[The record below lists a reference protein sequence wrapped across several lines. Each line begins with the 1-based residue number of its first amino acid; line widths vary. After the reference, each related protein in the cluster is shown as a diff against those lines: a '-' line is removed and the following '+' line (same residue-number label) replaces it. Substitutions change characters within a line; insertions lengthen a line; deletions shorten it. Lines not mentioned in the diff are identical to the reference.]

1 MSENNGNGAMTKYTE
16 RMIKVRVPIQP
27 EEDLIKLL
35 EETTKKFGRKLSM
48 ADIENVLEESY
59 GD

>member
-1 MSENNGNGAMTKYTE
+1 MVKYAE

-35 EETTKKFGRKLSM
+35 EEMAKKFGRKLTM
-48 ADIENVLEESY
+48 EEIEKTLEERY
-59 GD
+59 GP

>member
-1 MSENNGNGAMTKYTE
+1 MSQDNGTDAMVKYAE

-35 EETTKKFGRKLSM
+35 EEMAKKFGRKLTM
-48 ADIENVLEESY
+48 EEIEKTLEERY
-59 GD
+59 GP

>member
-1 MSENNGNGAMTKYTE
+1 MTKYTE

>member
-27 EEDLIKLL
+27 EEDLMKLL

-48 ADIENVLEESY
+48 ADIENVLDESY
-59 GD
+59 GG